1 MARGS
6 TDVQQG
12 VCNVVLEGRTVNL
25 EQGVC
30 NVVLQGRTVN
40 QRAVNVR
47 RVVAAGLML
56 LAAAVVCT
64 AVVDGSTS
72 TDKVR
77 AVPPLAVRL
86 VHLPG
91 GVQSTR
97 FG

>member
-6 TDVQQG
+6 TDVH
-12 VCNVVLEGRTVNL
+12 VVLQGRTVNL
-25 EQGVC
+25 DKGVC

-40 QRAVNVR
+40 QRAANVR

-56 LAAAVVCT
+56 LAAAVICA
-64 AVVDGSTS
+64 AVVDGSSS
-72 TDKVR
+72 TGKV
-77 AVPPLAVRL
+77 VPPLAVRL

-97 FG
+97 CG